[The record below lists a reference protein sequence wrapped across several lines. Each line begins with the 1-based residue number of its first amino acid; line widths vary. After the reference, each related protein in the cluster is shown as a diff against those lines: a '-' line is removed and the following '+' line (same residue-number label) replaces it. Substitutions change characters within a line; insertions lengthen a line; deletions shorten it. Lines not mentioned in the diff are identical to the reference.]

1 MGRCGKTPEL
11 VNDNVAVFPLA
22 TDHQMRR
29 MGKFM
34 FLFFHGFMC
43 QECFFLLLLLWYIKL
58 NRDTFFLDNVVQMTD
73 WHRIVLYKTHQA
85 QWAASNI
92 NTG

>member
-34 FLFFHGFMC
+34 FLFFMVSC
-43 QECFFLLLLLWYIKL
+43 AKNVFFTPTLMVHQAKARCI
-58 NRDTFFLDNVVQMTD
+58 FLDNVVQMTD
-73 WHRIVLYKTHQA
+73 WHRIVLYKTQQA